1 MTSLSI
7 AQIEYAH
14 VVLIAYNRVE
24 HVNQTLEALSL
35 NIDADNT
42 KLYCYI
48 DGPKNIHDAKSQTMI
63 INVIKQYKESFK
75 SVKIIHRKT
84 NYGLAINISEAVTE
98 TISKYGKVI
107 VVEDDIITSKS
118 FIKYMND
125 SLKFYENEKKVWH
138 ISAHSEINFKERE
151 NEIYLWRLMNCWGWA
166 TWKDRWDYYEKNPKS
181 LINEFN
187 SEMVKKFDLNE
198 SGIFWSQV
206 IANATQEIDTWAIF
220 WYATI
225 FKHQGLCV
233 SPFYSYSANIGF
245 DGSGVHCGLDEVKQ
259 ERQILNHHGS
269 FIGKAELIEDNK
281 ALQLNE
287 IAYSPKKKRL
297 RYKIKILLK
306 IVFEKLKNNI
316 RN

>member
-1 MTSLSI
+1 MINTHN
-7 AQIEYAH
+7 ADIEYAPI
-14 VVLIAYNRVE
+14 VLIAYNRVE
-24 HVNQTLEALSL
+24 HLNKTLEALSS
-35 NIDADNT
+35 NIDVENT
-42 KLYCYI
+42 RLYCYI
-48 DGPKNIHDAKSQTMI
+48 DGPKNLNDSKTQFKIKKI
-63 INVIKQYKESFK
+63 INLFEANFK
-75 SVKIIHRKT
+75 SVKIIHRKK
-84 NYGLAINISEAVTE
+84 NYGLAYNISKAVTE

-107 VVEDDIITSKS
+107 VVEDDIITSNS

-125 SLKFYENEKKVWH
+125 ALKFYENEKKVWH

-166 TWKDRWDYYEKNPKS
+166 TWQDRWDYYEKDPKS
-181 LINEFN
+181 LIDEFN
-187 SEMVKKFDLNE
+187 SEMVRKFDLNE

-245 DGSGVHCGLDEVKQ
+245 DGSGVHCGSDEVKQ
-259 ERQILNHHGS
+259 EKQVLNHHGK
-269 FIGKAELIEDNK
+269 FVGKLELIEDNK

-297 RYKIKILLK
+297 RYKIKILAK
-306 IVFEKLKNNI
+306 IVLKRFKNNI
-316 RN
+316 